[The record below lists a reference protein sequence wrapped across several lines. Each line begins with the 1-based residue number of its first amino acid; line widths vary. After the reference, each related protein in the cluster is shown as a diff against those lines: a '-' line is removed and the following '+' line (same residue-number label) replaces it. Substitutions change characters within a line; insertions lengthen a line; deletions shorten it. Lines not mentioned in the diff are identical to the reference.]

1 MSGPY
6 LDIAAA
12 ADYLRISTRTLRRR
26 LPAIG
31 HFKTDV
37 GFRFSTNDLDDY
49 MARFHREPTRPAKV
63 DLNLVLGPRKRRE
76 APRA

>member
-1 MSGPY
+1 MSGGPY
-6 LDIAAA
+6 LNITAA

-49 MARFHREPTRPAKV
+49 MARFHKEPSRPAKI
-63 DLNLVLGPRKRRE
+63 DLADILGPRRR
-76 APRA
+76 RAG